1 MHSFLASFGRR
12 RALTGVIAGAVLNL
26 TICGAAIA
34 QDQTLADIRQ
44 ELSVVY
50 VEIQKL
56 KRELSTTGG
65 VSGGQNNGSLLERMD
80 TLEAQLQSVTAR
92 SEEIELRLERVVTDG
107 TNRIGDLEFR
117 ICELEPSCDIGTLT
131 MGGTLGGDTT
141 AVNTTPAPTD
151 NVQLAVGEEADFAT
165 AAAAMDA
172 GNYTEAVGMFE
183 VFTNNY
189 PGSPLSQEAH
199 YMRGL
204 AYESLSETSPAARA
218 FLASFSGDPNGPFA
232 PKSLLKLGASLGV
245 LGQLNEACLMLG
257 EVETRFPTASEV
269 GDAQALLTELGC
281 I

>member
-1 MHSFLASFGRR
+1 MRFPFGYPASR
-12 RALTGVIAGAVLNL
+12 RAFVSCIVASLLSLGLGGSVQ
-26 TICGAAIA
+26 A

-65 VSGGQNNGSLLERMD
+65 ASGGQNNGSLIERVE

-92 SEEIELRLERVVTDG
+92 SEEIELHLERVVDDG

-117 ICELEPSCDIGTLT
+117 ICELEPSCDIATLT
-131 MGGTLGGDTT
+131 MGSTLGGETS

-151 NVQLAVGEEADFAT
+151 TVQLAVGEEADFA
-165 AAAAMDA
+165 AAKAAIEA
-172 GNYTEAVGMFE
+172 GNFTEAVDSFE
-183 VFTNNY
+183 AFTTNY

-199 YMRGL
+199 FLRGT
-204 AYESLSETSPAARA
+204 AFESLAQTSPAARA

-232 PKSLLKLGASLGV
+232 PKALHRLGISLGA
-245 LGQLNEACLMLG
+245 LGQQNEACLMLG
-257 EVETRFPTASEV
+257 EIETRFPSSNVV
-269 GDAQALLTELGC
+269 GEAQASMRSLGC
-281 I
+281 N